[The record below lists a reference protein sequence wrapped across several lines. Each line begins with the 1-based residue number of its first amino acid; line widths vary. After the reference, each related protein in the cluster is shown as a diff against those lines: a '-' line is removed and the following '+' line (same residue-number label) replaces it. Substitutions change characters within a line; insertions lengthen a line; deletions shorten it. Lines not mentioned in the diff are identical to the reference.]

1 MKKTSFDAA
10 TGRISMTTLLL
21 VGLSAFVL
29 WAALFKI
36 DQTVRT
42 QGQLIPSARTQVIQ
56 AADGGVLS
64 RILVQEGQ
72 TVAAGQALAE
82 LERDRSNAS
91 FEETRAK
98 NIALSASLIR
108 AQAEASEREPNFGPK
123 FKEFPEFV
131 AVQRA
136 LYTQRKRS
144 LQEEV
149 ATLKD
154 GLDMAQDE
162 LKMNESLLKTGD
174 TSRLEVMR
182 ARRQVGE
189 FQGRIN
195 AVRNKYLQES
205 RQDATKLAED
215 LSTSHYKLEEQ
226 KSILSHTVLTA
237 PVAGVVKYLKVTTI
251 GGVLRTGDELMQI
264 SPTDGDIIIEVKINP
279 ADIGQLKSGLPV
291 AIKIDAFDYSIYGSL
306 TGRLSYISSDT
317 LTEQAANGQAST
329 YYRAQ
334 VRLDPKSATANPKL
348 ADVALKPGMTATVDI
363 QTNSRSV
370 LEYLAKPVFKA
381 FGGAMHER

>member
-1 MKKTSFDAA
+1 
-10 TGRISMTTLLL
+10 L
-21 VGLSAFVL
+21 
-29 WAALFKI
+29 
-36 DQTVRT
+36 
-42 QGQLIPSARTQVIQ
+42 
-56 AADGGVLS
+56 
-64 RILVQEGQ
+64 
-72 TVAAGQALAE
+72 
-82 LERDRSNAS
+82 N
-91 FEETRAK
+91 
-98 NIALSASLIR
+98 
-108 AQAEASEREPNFGPK
+108 
-123 FKEFPEFV
+123 
-131 AVQRA
+131 
-136 LYTQRKRS
+136 
-144 LQEEV
+144 
-149 ATLKD
+149 
-154 GLDMAQDE
+154 
-162 LKMNESLLKTGD
+162 
-174 TSRLEVMR
+174 
-182 ARRQVGE
+182 
-189 FQGRIN
+189 
-195 AVRNKYLQES
+195 
-205 RQDATKLAED
+205 
-215 LSTSHYKLEEQ
+215 
-226 KSILSHTVLTA
+226 HTVLTA

-334 VRLDPKSATANPKL
+334 VRLDPKSATTNPKL